1 MSKEEISDSYPEDI
15 LRQVGESR
23 EIADELIN
31 AKYKDIQTKTDQLTE
46 CLFNRLKK
54 GEKLMIYNQS
64 GDEVHNYLLDF
75 VRDELFNYL
84 IKGENNK
91 IKEFE
96 QYLADVKQ
104 WLDRKDYD
112 EG

>member
-54 GEKLMIYNQS
+54 
-64 GDEVHNYLLDF
+64 
-75 VRDELFNYL
+75 
-84 IKGENNK
+84 
-91 IKEFE
+91 
-96 QYLADVKQ
+96 
-104 WLDRKDYD
+104 
-112 EG
+112 

>member
-1 MSKEEISDSYPEDI
+1 
-15 LRQVGESR
+15 
-23 EIADELIN
+23 
-31 AKYKDIQTKTDQLTE
+31 
-46 CLFNRLKK
+46 
-54 GEKLMIYNQS
+54 MIYNQS